1 MKVTVSTLND
11 EIFVLD
17 VSEDLEL
24 ENFKAFCEIESGFPA
39 SRITLTFNGKPMIND
54 KKSLK
59 ELGVHDGDVIVMLR
73 MVSQSDSTLN
83 ANDANQ
89 ALPTGLANLD
99 FSNIHVPQGAASTSM
114 ATRNAPVEEDPR
126 IIREMFLANP
136 DQLALLK
143 QNNPRLA
150 DALLSGNLDTFASV
164 LREQI
169 SARTERQQQRIR
181 MMNSDPFDTEAQRMI
196 AEEIRQKNI
205 EANMEAAMEY
215 NPETFGTVVMLYINC
230 HVNGFPVKA
239 FIDSGAQ
246 TTIMSAACAERCN
259 IMRLV
264 DTRWAGIAKGVGVQ
278 RIIGRI
284 HMVQMRIEKDFL
296 TTSFSVLE
304 EQPMDMLLGLDML
317 KRHQCNIDLKRSV
330 LRIGT
335 TGTETPFLPESDL
348 PECARL
354 SGFSEDEIVNQSA
367 RDHEERQVK
376 EALEKSKQET
386 TGTTRAASAGA
397 TSVTTTGQQT
407 SQPTNQRIGLANPS
421 LTILPTD
428 RFSETEVEEI
438 VALGFTRE
446 QAIVELRRFNGD
458 KTQATV
464 ALFAKSL
471 KF

>member
-1 MKVTVSTLND
+1 MKVTVTTLND
-11 EIFVLD
+11 ELFVLD

-39 SRITLTFNGKPMIND
+39 ADITLTFNGKPMMHD

-59 ELGVHDGDVIVMLR
+59 ELGVHDGDVIVLLH
-73 MVSQSDSTLN
+73 MVQSSSNLN
-83 ANDANQ
+83 MNDASQ
-89 ALPTGLANLD
+89 ALPSGLANLD
-99 FSNIHVPQGAASTSM
+99 FSSIQVPRGAASAASTSM
-114 ATRNAPVEEDPR
+114 AARNAPVEEDPR

-150 DALLSGNLDTFASV
+150 DALLSGNL
-164 LREQI
+164 
-169 SARTERQQQRIR
+169 
-181 MMNSDPFDTEAQRMI
+181 EAQRMI

-317 KRHQCNIDLKRSV
+317 KRHQCNIDLKRNV
-330 LRIGT
+330 LHIGT
-335 TGTETPFLPESDL
+335 TGTETPFLPEAEL

-354 SGFSEDEIVNQSA
+354 SGFSEDELVA
-367 RDHEERQVK
+367 RDDRLVRDKRESK
-376 EALEKSKQET
+376 EQSPTSPPAT
-386 TGTTRAASAGA
+386 TS
-397 TSVTTTGQQT
+397 GQNAPRMT
-407 SQPTNQRIGLANPS
+407 PGVNTPS
-421 LTILPTD
+421 LIRPEILATD
-428 RFSETEVEEI
+428 TFSETDVEEI

-471 KF
+471 NL